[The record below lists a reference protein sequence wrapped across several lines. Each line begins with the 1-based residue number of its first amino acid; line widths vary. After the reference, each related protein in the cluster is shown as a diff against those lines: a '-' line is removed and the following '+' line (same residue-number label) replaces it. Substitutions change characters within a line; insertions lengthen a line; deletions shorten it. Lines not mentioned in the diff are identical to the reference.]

1 MAAKKKK
8 NPISKPIHIRLTENE
23 LEYVTNRSENENIP
37 RNTFIR
43 YLINSAI
50 AKDNNTSIPVYPG
63 FKEQLNQ
70 ELEKE
75 LQETKR
81 NEINKMINDLKNGK
95 LDYELVGK
103 DYRKPTYDEYTRQI
117 NKMDR
122 DLLIY
127 NLHRMQVT
135 LKDITNNFIPITLQ
149 KLLFEKANEENITDI
164 EKNNYNSMAIILNL
178 MNCTIK
184 PFNDT
189 IMNDDVNK
197 MDMDKLKELNIYYY
211 EIMVAIEY
219 IINNRG
225 IFNVFIDS
233 SLFYVDY
240 STLIDKD

>member
-1 MAAKKKK
+1 
-8 NPISKPIHIRLTENE
+8 
-23 LEYVTNRSENENIP
+23 
-37 RNTFIR
+37 
-43 YLINSAI
+43 
-50 AKDNNTSIPVYPG
+50 
-63 FKEQLNQ
+63 
-70 ELEKE
+70 
-75 LQETKR
+75 
-81 NEINKMINDLKNGK
+81 
-95 LDYELVGK
+95 
-103 DYRKPTYDEYTRQI
+103 
-117 NKMDR
+117 
-122 DLLIY
+122 
-127 NLHRMQVT
+127 
-135 LKDITNNFIPITLQ
+135 
-149 KLLFEKANEENITDI
+149 
-164 EKNNYNSMAIILNL
+164 